1 MHSLFKNKALYLA
14 LLMLL
19 AGCAGKTSTV
29 TVGGVAVEMP
39 EEVAEE
45 HQKIVDNIGIY
56 DDPEL
61 DTYVRQVGEQLLR
74 EANISSPPF
83 TFTLLD
89 SPDIN
94 AFAMPGGFIYVNR
107 GLLAY
112 LDNEAELAGVLAVSY
127 THLTLPTIL
136 LV

>member
-74 EANISSPPF
+74 EANITSPPF

-107 GLLAY
+107 
-112 LDNEAELAGVLAVSY
+112 
-127 THLTLPTIL
+127 
-136 LV
+136 

>member
-1 MHSLFKNKALYLA
+1 MHSLFKNKALSLA
-14 LLMLL
+14 LLLLL

-45 HQKIVDNIGIY
+45 HQKIVDNIGLY

-74 EANISSPPF
+74 EANITSPPF
-83 TFTLLD
+83 
-89 SPDIN
+89 
-94 AFAMPGGFIYVNR
+94 
-107 GLLAY
+107 Y
-112 LDNEAELAGVLAVSY
+112 LHLAG
-127 THLTLPTIL
+127 LPRHQRL
-136 LV
+136 CHARRFYLCQSWVARLS

>member
-1 MHSLFKNKALYLA
+1 MHSLFKNKALSLA
-14 LLMLL
+14 LLLLL

-45 HQKIVDNIGIY
+45 HQKIVDNIGLY

-74 EANISSPPF
+74 EANITSPPF

-112 LDNEAELAGVLAVSY
+112 LDNEAELAGGPSPRDRAY
-127 THLTLPTIL
+127 H
-136 LV
+136 